1 MVIKNKGRGKKG
13 KKIMEKKKKK
23 GNKNKG
29 KILARLSKR

>member
-23 GNKNKG
+23 ATRIKEKYWQD
-29 KILARLSKR
+29 